1 MGLYKRGR
9 TWWISF
15 SYNGQQVRHSTETDD
30 KKLAEKIYH
39 KVVIEV
45 IEGKYFAP
53 SVEDVTFQELAED
66 LLSDYR
72 INLRKSLWRAKISI
86 THLKEFF
93 GDMRADGITSSSI
106 KDFIVKRLE
115 ERAANATINR
125 ELSALKRMFTLG
137 AGQTPPKVSQVP
149 KIPKL
154 KESNIRTGYFEHD
167 EYMRLR
173 NALPAYLKPVLTMGY
188 FTGMRKQEIL
198 SLTWK
203 QVSVFDRKV
212 TLDAG
217 TTKND
222 EARIIYLAAELYE
235 TILSQKKIR
244 DIHYPECTYVFFKD
258 GARIGEFRKTW
269 ENACKTAKIEVR
281 LFHDLRRTAVRNM
294 VKAGIPEK
302 VAMKISGHKTRSVF
316 DRYNIVNE
324 DDLRQACESVSRL
337 HEATRR
343 EMARTREPGYH
354 NFITIPLE
362 QRSKGRGDGSQL
374 IDKTGLLECAQ
385 QESNLQP
392 MDSKSSTL
400 SN

>member
-1 MGLYKRGR
+1 MGLFRRGQ

-15 SYNGQQVRHSTETDD
+15 SYKGKQVRHSTETDD
-30 KKLAEKIYH
+30 KKLAEKIHH
-39 KVVIEV
+39 KVMTEV
-45 IEGKYFAP
+45 IEGKYFASP
-53 SVEDVTFQELAED
+53 VEDATFQDLVED

-72 INLRKSLWRAKISI
+72 INLRKSLWRAEISI
-86 THLKEFF
+86 RHLKESFK
-93 GDMRADGITSSSI
+93 DARAADITSSSI
-106 KDFIVKRLE
+106 KDYIVKRLKE
-115 ERAANATINR
+115 GTENATINR

-137 AGQTPPKVSQVP
+137 AGQTPPKVSQMP

-154 KESNIRTGYFEHD
+154 KENNIRTGYFEHD
-167 EYMRLR
+167 EYMRLKDT
-173 NALPAYLKPVLTMGY
+173 LPDYLKPVLTMGY
-188 FTGMRKQEIL
+188 FTGMRKEEIL
-198 SLTWK
+198 SLTWR
-203 QVSVFDRKV
+203 QVNVFDKKV

-222 EARIIYLAAELYE
+222 ESRVIYLAGELYE

-244 DIHYPECTYVFFKD
+244 DIHYPECPYVFFKD
-258 GARIGEFRKTW
+258 GVRIGEFRKTW
-269 ENACKTAKIEVR
+269 ENACKAARIEVR

-324 DDLRQACESVSRL
+324 DDLRHACESVSKL

-343 EMARTREPGYH
+343 EMGRVEEANYH

-362 QRSKGRGDGSQL
+362 QRSNGRGV
-374 IDKTGLLECAQ
+374 GLEVV
-385 QESNLQP
+385 
-392 MDSKSSTL
+392 D
-400 SN
+400 